1 MRDSPHFQAQ
11 VHGREFGGKASKLPV
26 WELWVLSGRGRNRSG
41 HTGGVFH
48 MAACSEDRGQ
58 SGSGEAVDTILSS
71 K

>member
-1 MRDSPHFQAQ
+1 M
-11 VHGREFGGKASKLPV
+11 HGRESGDKVSKLPV

-41 HTGGVFH
+41 HMRGVFH

-58 SGSGEAVDTILSS
+58 SGSGEAVDTITLSS